1 MRIDELLKYYDL
13 AHTKAANK
21 KDEYPFLQ
29 PYYFYIQDRVK
40 SAISNVNTK
49 LSKRFCDSIASQIVN
64 YVYKNFFIYTCTFE
78 YHLAKDYHLL
88 QEEILNENDF
98 LLKMSYNKDWNNYLF
113 KKYPILL
120 HLLLKF
126 SDNIIDYISEIVE
139 NTIKDRVILSEKF
152 SVDINE
158 LNAINL
164 FKGDLH
170 NGRCV
175 CSLEFKNNV
184 IIYYKPRNADNES
197 FLNNIIEDL
206 NKMGLCVCVG
216 IPNFVNR
223 KQYSWHQHIKNKNN
237 NIFDASL
244 YYNNWGVLQC
254 LFYILG
260 TQDIIP
266 DNVIFCDNIP
276 YLIDCESLVLRPYN
290 FLDGNSLSLYLQK
303 SVLKTG
309 ILPDWMFDN
318 AHQRTII
325 SSVFFRFIGDNH
337 HLPCNFGK
345 SYPMSRTN
353 LYDFLSGFTKAYDF
367 ISENKK
373 EILGILLDHRINSL
387 CSRVLPHP
395 TMTYSCLLN
404 EQMTPEYLASKK
416 HIDSLLSTLVK
427 EKMYGKHA
435 SFLLNSIKHQ
445 LLLGNVPYFYS
456 YGNGTCLYSSMQTEI
471 CDNFYK
477 YHTNAEWVETK
488 LKSLSYTDY
497 YYQCNIIKETLKF
510 YFDVLKENNANEK

>member
-1 MRIDELLKYYDL
+1 MRIDELFSYCDL
-13 AHTKAANK
+13 AHIKAADK
-21 KDEYPFLQ
+21 KDEYSILQ
-29 PYYFYIQDRVK
+29 PYYFYIQDRIK
-40 SAISNVNTK
+40 TALSIISTDF
-49 LSKRFCDSIASQIVN
+49 SKRFCDSIASQIAN
-64 YVYKNFFIYTCTFE
+64 YVYKNFLTYVYTLE
-78 YHLAKDYHLL
+78 YNLAKDYHLL
-88 QEEILNENDF
+88 QKENLNEKDF
-98 LLKMSYNKDWNNYLF
+98 LLTMPYNRDWINYLF
-113 KKYPILL
+113 EKYPILL
-120 HLLLKF
+120 RLLSEF
-126 SDNIIDYISEIVE
+126 NDNIVDYISEIVE
-139 NTIKDRVILSEKF
+139 NTIKDRVILYERF
-152 SVDINE
+152 SVDIND
-158 LNAINL
+158 LRAINL

-206 NKMGLCVCVG
+206 NKMGLCVSVG

-223 KQYSWHQHIKNKNN
+223 KQYSWHQHIHNKNN
-237 NIFDASL
+237 NTFDASL

-254 LFYILG
+254 IFYILG

-266 DNVIFCDNIP
+266 DNVIFCDGIP

-318 AHQRTII
+318 AHQRTLI
-325 SSVFFRFIGDNH
+325 SSVFFEFIGNNL
-337 HLPCNFGK
+337 HLPCICGNL
-345 SYPMSRTN
+345 YPMSRTN
-353 LYDFLSGFTKAYDF
+353 LDAFLSGFTKAYNF

-373 EILGILLDHRINSL
+373 QILGLLLDNGINSL

-427 EKMYGKHA
+427 EKMYGKHT

-445 LLLGNVPYFYS
+445 LLLGNVPYFYA
-456 YGNGTCLYSSMQTEI
+456 YGDRTCLYSSMQTEI
-471 CDNFYK
+471 CVNFYT

-488 LKSLSYTDY
+488 LKSLSNTDCS
-497 YYQCNIIKETLKF
+497 YQNNIIKETLKF
-510 YFDVLKENNANEK
+510 YFDVLKENNANGK